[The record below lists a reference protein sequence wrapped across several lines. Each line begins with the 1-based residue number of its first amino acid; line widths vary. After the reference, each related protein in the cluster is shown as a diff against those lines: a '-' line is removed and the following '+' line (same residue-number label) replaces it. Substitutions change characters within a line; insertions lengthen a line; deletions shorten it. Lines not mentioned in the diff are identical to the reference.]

1 MTMNTFTRIL
11 FSLSLSVLLGSCYF
25 EDNSP
30 KYSGCGDQ
38 LAYSERDGYADFAE
52 ILNDD
57 VLVLDMSKTN
67 SSCSYLGIEAG
78 TSGSCGGRQL
88 DDDVIDITYSVLAN
102 GETTGLQDGIDFNDR
117 NFSTVFPF
125 LAGPHN

>member
-1 MTMNTFTRIL
+1 MKTFATAFATVAIAA
-11 FSLSLSVLLGSCYF
+11 LSASCYF

-38 LAYSERDGYADFAE
+38 LAYTERDGYAGLAE

-57 VLVLDMSKTN
+57 VLVLDMSKPL
-67 SSCSYLGIEAG
+67 SACGFLGIEAG
-78 TSGSCGGRQL
+78 ESGSCGGRKL
-88 DDDVIDITYSVLAN
+88 DDDVIDITYSVLAS
-102 GETTGLQDGIDFNDR
+102 GERSGLTDGIDFNDR
-117 NFSTVFPF
+117 NLSASFPF